1 MSITLIL
8 NIRMAHSPVCSG
20 LTWRGSAPKRHQWP
34 VVATGQLDSTGRD
47 WGRSERGKDT
57 DQSLVLALIGS
68 GRVYWRKREIR
79 RREEGGGDE
88 GRGWLRGSEVP
99 VLSHRL
105 AESVPVCLS
114 VLTLS
119 KSICPLWNCGQ
130 REGRGFQVGWLRRNS
145 SKHNQD
151 TRRTETTSTLRHAKQ
166 TQQSEN
172 LSEPLNF
179 LHLLWMRGFE
189 AGWAYNG
196 IGGGWVQLAGGGASG
211 AAWCMWRSWEVKA
224 WVIL

>member
-1 MSITLIL
+1 MECTDNCENPVPLVG
-8 NIRMAHSPVCSG
+8 RYSPPAIYKRNVHAWKTSKRYIFLRENVHHIDFEYSDGAQSSLLWFDLAWLCTKASPAARCG
-20 LTWRGSAPKRHQWP
+20 NRPVRQHRGGIEGDQRGVKIQTKALSLHWSAQGEFIA
-34 VVATGQLDSTGRD
+34 VSGRD
-47 WGRSERGKDT
+47 KEAGRRG
-57 DQSLVLALIGS
+57 
-68 GRVYWRKREIR
+68 GRM
-79 RREEGGGDE
+79 E

-151 TRRTETTSTLRHAKQ
+151 TRRTETTSTLRHVTQ

-179 LHLLWMRGFE
+179 LR
-189 AGWAYNG
+189 
-196 IGGGWVQLAGGGASG
+196 
-211 AAWCMWRSWEVKA
+211 
-224 WVIL
+224 